1 MTIHRHWLLAKE
13 QEKVKWERMM
23 GKVTLRRA
31 EETCAQ
37 VLNTHKQ
44 ADPHVTRGMG
54 ALSTGD
60 THTQQGCTQRTG
72 MCTHNTH
79 EGALPTQRHR
89 ILMNIHVHMERSS
102 AALAT
107 GLVSTDSLI

>member
-1 MTIHRHWLLAKE
+1 M
-13 QEKVKWERMM
+13 KWERMM

-31 EETCAQ
+31 GETCAQ

-79 EGALPTQRHR
+79 EGRPSHPAAPNTHEYTCA
-89 ILMNIHVHMERSS
+89 HGEVFRS
-102 AALAT
+102 T
-107 GLVSTDSLI
+107 CHGLG